1 MCYDVARGAPLPDSL
16 HPLPNYLTRIRKVG
30 LLSGEKVVGL
40 FSPSDGVITEPTA
53 AGPLLITTSQ
63 RIISFSEDQD
73 ERETMLFPVEEL
85 KGITVKN
92 GSANSLTLWQG
103 LVMIAGRLILY
114 FVVSYWL
121 TGKIEGPRLPLIN
134 IDLGPFVILIG
145 ILAGAWIAWKHY
157 FASVG
162 GLVYLQG
169 SNWGFSFSYQGE
181 QAADE
186 VYQLVNTIFDAR
198 NARSGYSPPN

>member
-1 MCYDVARGAPLPDSL
+1 M
-16 HPLPNYLTRIRKVG
+16 
-30 LLSGEKVVGL
+30 GL

-63 RIISFSEDQD
+63 RIISFSEDPD

-103 LVMIAGRLILY
+103 LVMIAGGLILY

-145 ILAGAWIAWKHY
+145 ILAGAWFAWKHY
-157 FASVG
+157 FASAG

-169 SNWGFSFSYQGE
+169 SNWGFSFSYQWDH
-181 QAADE
+181 AADE
-186 VYQLVNTIFDAR
+186 VYKLVNTIFDAR

>member
-1 MCYDVARGAPLPDSL
+1 MSDSL
-16 HPLPNYLTRIRKVG
+16 HPLPSYLTRIRNVG
-30 LLSGEKVVGL
+30 LLSGEKVVSL
-40 FSPSDGVITEPTA
+40 FSPSEGVIAEPTA
-53 AGPLLITTSQ
+53 AGPLLITTNQ
-63 RIISFSEDQD
+63 RIISFSQDQD
-73 ERETMLFPVEEL
+73 DRETMLFPVEEL

-103 LVMIAGRLILY
+103 LLMIVGGLILY

-121 TGKIEGPRLPLIN
+121 TKKIDGPSLPLID
-134 IDLGPFVILIG
+134 IDLGPFVIFIIIIG
-145 ILAGAWIAWKHY
+145 ILAGAWFAWRHY
-157 FASVG
+157 FSPAC

-198 NARSGYSPPN
+198 NARSGYDPPG

>member
-1 MCYDVARGAPLPDSL
+1 MSDSL
-16 HPLPNYLTRIRKVG
+16 HPLPSYLTRIRNVG
-30 LLSGEKVVGL
+30 LLSGEKVVSL
-40 FSPSDGVITEPTA
+40 FSPSEGVIAEPTVT
-53 AGPLLITTSQ
+53 GPLLITTNQ
-63 RIISFSEDQD
+63 RIISFPEAQD
-73 ERETMLFPVEEL
+73 DRGTMLFPVEEL

-103 LVMIAGRLILY
+103 LLMIAGGLILY

-121 TGKIEGPRLPLIN
+121 TGKLEGPRLPLID
-134 IDLGPFVILIG
+134 IDLGPFVLLIG
-145 ILAGAWIAWKHY
+145 ILAGAWFTWKHY
-157 FASVG
+157 SAAAG

-198 NARSGYSPPN
+198 NARSGYDPPG

>member
-1 MCYDVARGAPLPDSL
+1 MSDSL
-16 HPLPNYLTRIRKVG
+16 HPLPSYLTRIRNVG
-30 LLSGEKVVGL
+30 LLSGEKVVSL
-40 FSPSDGVITEPTA
+40 FSPSEGVIAEPTA
-53 AGPLLITTSQ
+53 AGPLLITTNQ
-63 RIISFSEDQD
+63 RIISFSQDQD
-73 ERETMLFPVEEL
+73 DRETMLFPVEEL

-103 LVMIAGRLILY
+103 LLMIVGGLILY

-121 TGKIEGPRLPLIN
+121 TGKLEGPSLPLID
-134 IDLGPFVILIG
+134 IDLGPFVLLIG
-145 ILAGAWIAWKHY
+145 ILAGAWFTWKHY
-157 FASVG
+157 SAPAG

-198 NARSGYSPPN
+198 NARSGYSPPG